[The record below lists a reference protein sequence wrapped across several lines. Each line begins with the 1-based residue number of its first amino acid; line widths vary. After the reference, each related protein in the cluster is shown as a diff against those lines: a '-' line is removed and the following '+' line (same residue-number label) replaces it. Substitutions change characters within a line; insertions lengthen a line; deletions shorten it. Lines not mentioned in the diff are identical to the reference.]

1 MMSKDNL
8 NLAAARLLTG
18 ACGLVVALT
27 GCAHPEKEPTFQ
39 QRWSSV
45 GWSLVSKTG
54 FQDLQNDYV
63 LLTSTGTV
71 GLFPCSLA
79 VARITQPLET
89 GSNRAVVVEL
99 AMTPAN
105 EMIDWMKLFDDCWLI
120 SNTFPVTYPDLET
133 PEVETEQLVE
143 RARQVGAGLC
153 LIYGVSDHDSSETE
167 IYGVLYDTRDGKLVA
182 AAHAQVRLDGSTDAE
197 APPGRHENDL
207 RHIDP
212 RVVAHERF
220 RRLVADCVSGLI
232 SDDHPLAQRPP
243 PDGWTHEQLVEP
255 AMWRPVYNRRRP

>member
-1 MMSKDNL
+1 MSKDRL
-8 NLAAARLLTG
+8 NPAAVRLLTG

-27 GCAHPEKEPTFQ
+27 GCAHTEKEPTFQ
-39 QRWSSV
+39 QRWPSV
-45 GWSLVSKTG
+45 GWSLVSKTDFLG
-54 FQDLQNDYV
+54 LHNDYV

-79 VARITQPLET
+79 VARITKPVET
-89 GSNRAVVVEL
+89 GSNRAAVVEL

-120 SNTFPVTYPDLET
+120 SNTFPVTYPDLEA

-143 RARQVGAGLC
+143 RARLVGAGLC
-153 LIYGVSDHDSSETE
+153 LIYGVSEDDSSETE
-167 IYGVLYDTRDGKLVA
+167 IYGALYDTRDGKLIA
-182 AAHAQVRLDGSTDAE
+182 AAHAQVRLDGSTDTE

-212 RVVAHERF
+212 RVIVQERF

-232 SDDHPLAQRPP
+232 SDDYPLAQRPP
-243 PDGWTHEQLVEP
+243 PGGWTHEQPVEP
-255 AMWRPVYNRRRP
+255 VMWRPVYNRPRP